1 MTECST
7 PHSRNVLTSKRLNVR
22 ILTMAEPQKRSTIYL
37 EPDLHRA
44 VKLKSAHTNRT
55 ISDIVNESLR
65 AALREDEED
74 LAAFDLRGSEPVIS
88 YEALLAKLK
97 ADGKI

>member
-1 MTECST
+1 MAVEY
-7 PHSRNVLTSKRLNVR
+7 KR
-22 ILTMAEPQKRSTIYL
+22 ATIYL

-44 VKLKSAHTNRT
+44 VRIKSAHTNRT

-65 AALREDEED
+65 NALSEDQED
-74 LAAFDLRGSEPVIS
+74 LDAFEKRASEPVIS

>member
-1 MTECST
+1 MMS
-7 PHSRNVLTSKRLNVR
+7 
-22 ILTMAEPQKRSTIYL
+22 IMALQPKRSTIYL
-37 EPDLHRA
+37 EPELHRA
-44 VKLKSAHTNRT
+44 IRLKSAHTNRT

-65 AALREDEED
+65 LALREDQED
-74 LAAFDLRGSEPVIS
+74 LAAFDERSSEPVIS

>member
-1 MTECST
+1 MAIE
-7 PHSRNVLTSKRLNVR
+7 VKR
-22 ILTMAEPQKRSTIYL
+22 ATIYF

-44 VKLKSAHTNRT
+44 VRLKSAHTNRT

-65 AALREDEED
+65 AALREDQED
-74 LAAFDLRGSEPVIS
+74 LDAFDKRASEPVIS